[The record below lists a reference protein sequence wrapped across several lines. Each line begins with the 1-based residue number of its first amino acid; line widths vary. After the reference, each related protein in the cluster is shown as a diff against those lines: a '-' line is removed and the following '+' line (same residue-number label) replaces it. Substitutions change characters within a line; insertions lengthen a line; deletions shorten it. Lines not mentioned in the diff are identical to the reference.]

1 MTADTLQLISLISF
15 IAAGVFLI
23 IALFLF
29 IYLKIP
35 RVIGDLSGRTARRNI
50 AKLRSENE
58 KGGAKSFRPSKV
70 NMERG
75 PLTETASKLNKPLD
89 PNETQT
95 MEMEQPKESSKNETD
110 VLEHAAA
117 SSQEGTA
124 VLEGSAAYPVDETT
138 PLMPQPSF
146 TPAGTSGETSMLN
159 EPAAAAVQAP
169 TMPSNETGLLEREPS
184 GGTELLDSDFV
195 GGTEV
200 LTEGVAKA
208 QTQVPIRMLDEVIL
222 IHTDEV
228 IA

>member
-58 KGGAKSFRPSKV
+58 KGGAKAFRPSKV
-70 NMERG
+70 NLERG
-75 PLTETASKLNKPLD
+75 PLTETENRLNKPLD

-95 MEMEQPKESSKNETD
+95 MEMEAPGENAGGDTD
-110 VLEHAAA
+110 VLEH
-117 SSQEGTA
+117 SSTPAQEGTA
-124 VLEGSAAYPVDETT
+124 VLGSSAAYPANETT

-146 TPAGTSGETSMLN
+146 SAGGVSGETSMLN
-159 EPAAAAVQAP
+159 EASAAPAPSTYA
-169 TMPSNETGLLEREPS
+169 PSNETDLLDREPG
-184 GGTELLDSDFV
+184 GGTELLNNEFV

-200 LTEGVAKA
+200 LNESAAAAPK
-208 QTQVPIRMLDEVIL
+208 QYPIRMLDEVIM